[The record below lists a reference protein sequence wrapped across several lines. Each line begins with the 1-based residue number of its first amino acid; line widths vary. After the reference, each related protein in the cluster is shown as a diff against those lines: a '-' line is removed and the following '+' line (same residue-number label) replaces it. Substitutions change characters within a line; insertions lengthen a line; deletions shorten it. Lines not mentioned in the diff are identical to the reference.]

1 MQVPETLKGNDYSK
15 EKREEL
21 IINNIKLVEDIVKKR
36 FPDSL
41 YEEDELISIGIVG
54 LIKSIDNF
62 DSSKGIPFTSYLK
75 KYINN
80 ELSRFLNKE
89 SKRIQFSSLDSS
101 DEFIPLSTIAS
112 DYEDKELYKS
122 VRNIVDGLPVIERE
136 IVKLH
141 YGFEENVRVTQTEI
155 AKKLCIS
162 KSSVSRMLRR
172 ALGKVKVTLKRNDL
186 IDISDGEL
194 NNVERTGV
202 NEEDFK
208 DVIALKKLIEDYAK
222 YLGLDTEKILDDF
235 NEFLFDFT
243 SRIPIETIEEAK
255 NQKEVKEVVSPY
267 TSMSTKKTN
276 WKLMVV
282 IGVIMVVIVGGCLF
296 FLNRNNGDTSND
308 ITYMIGGVR

>member
-21 IINNIKLVEDIVKKR
+21 IINNIKLVEDIVKKK
-36 FPDSL
+36 FPNSL

-62 DSSKGIPFTSYLK
+62 DSSKGIPFTSYLR

-80 ELSRFLNKE
+80 EFSRFLKKE
-89 SKRIQFSSLDSS
+89 SKRIQFSSLDSN
-101 DEFIPLSTIAS
+101 DEFIPLSTIAA

-186 IDISDGEL
+186 IDMSGDEL
-194 NNVERTGV
+194 NNVERTVV
-202 NEEDFK
+202 NEKDFK
-208 DVIALKKLIEDYAK
+208 DVIKLLREDCYSGMLNFLTTKEAIVVCLKFGYVKDKSFSNDAIAKFLHIDSSFVTDTARK
-222 YLGLDTEKILDDF
+222 YLLSDESISKDYFNGLKSDNSDAKIL
-235 NEFLFDFT
+235 
-243 SRIPIETIEEAK
+243 
-255 NQKEVKEVVSPY
+255 
-267 TSMSTKKTN
+267 TKRK
-276 WKLMVV
+276 
-282 IGVIMVVIVGGCLF
+282 
-296 FLNRNNGDTSND
+296 
-308 ITYMIGGVR
+308 

>member
-36 FPDSL
+36 FPNSL
-41 YEEDELISIGIVG
+41 YEEDELISIGVVG

-186 IDISDGEL
+186 IDISGGEL
-194 NNVERTGV
+194 NNVERTSV
-202 NEEDFK
+202 NEKDFK
-208 DVIALKKLIEDYAK
+208 DVIKLLREDCYSGMLNFLTTKEAIVVCLKFGYVKDKSFSNDAIAKFLHIDSSFVTNTARK
-222 YLGLDTEKILDDF
+222 YLLSDESNSKDYFNGLKSDNSDAKIL
-235 NEFLFDFT
+235 
-243 SRIPIETIEEAK
+243 
-255 NQKEVKEVVSPY
+255 
-267 TSMSTKKTN
+267 TKRK
-276 WKLMVV
+276 
-282 IGVIMVVIVGGCLF
+282 
-296 FLNRNNGDTSND
+296 
-308 ITYMIGGVR
+308 

>member
-36 FPDSL
+36 FPNSL
-41 YEEDELISIGIVG
+41 YEEDELISIGVVG

-194 NNVERTGV
+194 NNVERTSV
-202 NEEDFK
+202 NEKDFK
-208 DVIALKKLIEDYAK
+208 DVIKLLREDCYSGMLNFLTTKEAIVVCLKFGYVKDKSFSNDAIAKFLHIDSSFVTNTARK
-222 YLGLDTEKILDDF
+222 YLLSDESNSKDYFNGLKSDNSDAKIL
-235 NEFLFDFT
+235 
-243 SRIPIETIEEAK
+243 
-255 NQKEVKEVVSPY
+255 
-267 TSMSTKKTN
+267 TKRK
-276 WKLMVV
+276 
-282 IGVIMVVIVGGCLF
+282 
-296 FLNRNNGDTSND
+296 
-308 ITYMIGGVR
+308 

>member
-62 DSSKGIPFTSYLK
+62 DSSKGIPFTSYLR

-80 ELSRFLNKE
+80 EFSRFLKKE
-89 SKRIQFSSLDSS
+89 SKRIQFSSLDSN
-101 DEFIPLSTIAS
+101 DEFIPLSTIAA

-186 IDISDGEL
+186 IDISGDEL
-194 NNVERTGV
+194 NSVERTVV

-208 DVIALKKLIEDYAK
+208 DVIKLLREDCYSGMLNFLTTKEAIVVCLKFGYVKDKSFSNDAIAKFLHIDSSFVTDTARK
-222 YLGLDTEKILDDF
+222 YLLSDESISKDYFNGLKSDNSNAKIL
-235 NEFLFDFT
+235 
-243 SRIPIETIEEAK
+243 
-255 NQKEVKEVVSPY
+255 
-267 TSMSTKKTN
+267 TKRK
-276 WKLMVV
+276 
-282 IGVIMVVIVGGCLF
+282 
-296 FLNRNNGDTSND
+296 
-308 ITYMIGGVR
+308 

>member
-62 DSSKGIPFTSYLK
+62 DSSKGIPFTSYLR

-80 ELSRFLNKE
+80 EFSRFLKKE
-89 SKRIQFSSLDSS
+89 SKRIQFSSLDSN
-101 DEFIPLSTIAS
+101 DEFIPLSTIAA

-186 IDISDGEL
+186 IDISGDEL
-194 NNVERTGV
+194 NNVERTVV
-202 NEEDFK
+202 NEKDFK
-208 DVIALKKLIEDYAK
+208 DVIKLLREDCYSGMLNFLTTKEAIVVCLKFGYVKDKSFSNDAIAKFLHIDSSFVTDTARK
-222 YLGLDTEKILDDF
+222 YLLSDESISKDYFNGLKSDNSNAKIL
-235 NEFLFDFT
+235 
-243 SRIPIETIEEAK
+243 
-255 NQKEVKEVVSPY
+255 
-267 TSMSTKKTN
+267 TKRK
-276 WKLMVV
+276 
-282 IGVIMVVIVGGCLF
+282 
-296 FLNRNNGDTSND
+296 
-308 ITYMIGGVR
+308 

>member
-36 FPDSL
+36 FPNSL
-41 YEEDELISIGIVG
+41 YEEDELISIGVVG

-62 DSSKGIPFTSYLK
+62 DSSKGISFTSYLK

-101 DEFIPLSTIAS
+101 DEFITLSTIAS

-194 NNVERTGV
+194 NNVERTSV
-202 NEEDFK
+202 NEKDFK
-208 DVIALKKLIEDYAK
+208 DVIKLLREDCYSGMLNFLTTKEAIVVCLKFGYVKDKSFSNDAIAKFLHIDSSFVTNTARK
-222 YLGLDTEKILDDF
+222 YLLSDESNSKDYFNGLKSDNSDAKIL
-235 NEFLFDFT
+235 
-243 SRIPIETIEEAK
+243 
-255 NQKEVKEVVSPY
+255 
-267 TSMSTKKTN
+267 TKRK
-276 WKLMVV
+276 
-282 IGVIMVVIVGGCLF
+282 
-296 FLNRNNGDTSND
+296 
-308 ITYMIGGVR
+308 

>member
-62 DSSKGIPFTSYLK
+62 DSSKGIPFTSYLR

-80 ELSRFLNKE
+80 EFSRFLKKE

-101 DEFIPLSTIAS
+101 DEFIPLSTIAA

-186 IDISDGEL
+186 IDMSGDEL
-194 NNVERTGV
+194 NNVERTVV
-202 NEEDFK
+202 NEKDFK
-208 DVIALKKLIEDYAK
+208 DVIKLLREDCYSGMLNFLTTKEAIVVCLKFGYVKDKSFSNDAIAKFLHIDSSFVTNTARK
-222 YLGLDTEKILDDF
+222 YLLSDESNSKDYFNGLKSDNSDAKIL
-235 NEFLFDFT
+235 
-243 SRIPIETIEEAK
+243 
-255 NQKEVKEVVSPY
+255 
-267 TSMSTKKTN
+267 TKRK
-276 WKLMVV
+276 
-282 IGVIMVVIVGGCLF
+282 
-296 FLNRNNGDTSND
+296 
-308 ITYMIGGVR
+308 

>member
-62 DSSKGIPFTSYLK
+62 DSSKGIPFTSYLR

-80 ELSRFLNKE
+80 EFSRFLKKE
-89 SKRIQFSSLDSS
+89 SKRIQFSSLDSN

-186 IDISDGEL
+186 IDISGDEL
-194 NNVERTGV
+194 NNVERTVV
-202 NEEDFK
+202 NEKDFK
-208 DVIALKKLIEDYAK
+208 DVIKLLREDCYSGMLNFLTTKEAIVVCLKFGYVKDKSFSNDAIAKFLHIDSSFVTDTARK
-222 YLGLDTEKILDDF
+222 YLLSDESISKDYFNGLKSDNSNAKIL
-235 NEFLFDFT
+235 
-243 SRIPIETIEEAK
+243 
-255 NQKEVKEVVSPY
+255 
-267 TSMSTKKTN
+267 TKRK
-276 WKLMVV
+276 
-282 IGVIMVVIVGGCLF
+282 
-296 FLNRNNGDTSND
+296 
-308 ITYMIGGVR
+308 

>member
-1 MQVPETLKGNDYSK
+1 MQVPETLKVNDYSK

-62 DSSKGIPFTSYLK
+62 DSSKGIPFTSYLR

-80 ELSRFLNKE
+80 EFSRFLKKE
-89 SKRIQFSSLDSS
+89 SKRIQFSSLDSN
-101 DEFIPLSTIAS
+101 DEFIPLSTIEA

-186 IDISDGEL
+186 IDMSGDEL
-194 NNVERTGV
+194 NNVERTVV

-208 DVIALKKLIEDYAK
+208 GVIKLLREDCYSGMLNFLTTKEAIVVCLKFGYVKDKSFSNDAIAKFLHIDSSFVTDTARK
-222 YLGLDTEKILDDF
+222 YLLSDESISKDYFNGLKSDNSNAKIL
-235 NEFLFDFT
+235 
-243 SRIPIETIEEAK
+243 
-255 NQKEVKEVVSPY
+255 
-267 TSMSTKKTN
+267 TKRK
-276 WKLMVV
+276 
-282 IGVIMVVIVGGCLF
+282 
-296 FLNRNNGDTSND
+296 
-308 ITYMIGGVR
+308 

>member
-41 YEEDELISIGIVG
+41 YEEDELISIGVVG

-62 DSSKGIPFTSYLK
+62 DSSKGIPFTSYLR

-80 ELSRFLNKE
+80 EFSRFLKKE
-89 SKRIQFSSLDSS
+89 SKRIQFSSLDSN
-101 DEFIPLSTIAS
+101 DEFIPLSTIAA

-186 IDISDGEL
+186 IDMSGDEL
-194 NNVERTGV
+194 NNVERTVV
-202 NEEDFK
+202 NEKDFK
-208 DVIALKKLIEDYAK
+208 DVIKLLREDCYSGMLNFLTTKEAIVVCLKFEYVKDKSFSNDAIAKFLHIDSSFVTNTARK
-222 YLGLDTEKILDDF
+222 YLLSDESNSKDYFNGLKSDNSDAKIL
-235 NEFLFDFT
+235 
-243 SRIPIETIEEAK
+243 
-255 NQKEVKEVVSPY
+255 
-267 TSMSTKKTN
+267 TKRK
-276 WKLMVV
+276 
-282 IGVIMVVIVGGCLF
+282 
-296 FLNRNNGDTSND
+296 
-308 ITYMIGGVR
+308 

>member
-36 FPDSL
+36 FPNSL
-41 YEEDELISIGIVG
+41 YEEDELISIGVVG

-62 DSSKGIPFTSYLK
+62 DSSKRISFTSYLK

-194 NNVERTGV
+194 NNVERTSV
-202 NEEDFK
+202 NEKDFK
-208 DVIALKKLIEDYAK
+208 DVIKLLREDCYSGMLNFLTTKEAIVVCLKFGYVKDKSFSNDAIAKFLHIDSSFVTNTARK
-222 YLGLDTEKILDDF
+222 YLLSDESNSKDYFNGLKSDNSDAKIL
-235 NEFLFDFT
+235 
-243 SRIPIETIEEAK
+243 
-255 NQKEVKEVVSPY
+255 
-267 TSMSTKKTN
+267 TKRK
-276 WKLMVV
+276 
-282 IGVIMVVIVGGCLF
+282 
-296 FLNRNNGDTSND
+296 
-308 ITYMIGGVR
+308 

>member
-36 FPDSL
+36 FSNSL
-41 YEEDELISIGIVG
+41 YEEDELISIGVVG

-101 DEFIPLSTIAS
+101 DEFITLSTIAS

-194 NNVERTGV
+194 NNVERTSV
-202 NEEDFK
+202 NEKDFK
-208 DVIALKKLIEDYAK
+208 DVIKLLREDCYSGMLNFLTTKEAIVVCLKFGYVKDKSFSNDAIAKFLHIDSSFVTNTARK
-222 YLGLDTEKILDDF
+222 YLLSDESNSKDYFNGLKSDNSDAKIL
-235 NEFLFDFT
+235 
-243 SRIPIETIEEAK
+243 
-255 NQKEVKEVVSPY
+255 
-267 TSMSTKKTN
+267 TKRK
-276 WKLMVV
+276 
-282 IGVIMVVIVGGCLF
+282 
-296 FLNRNNGDTSND
+296 
-308 ITYMIGGVR
+308 

>member
-36 FPDSL
+36 FLDYL

-62 DSSKGIPFTSYLK
+62 DPSKGIQFTSYLK

-80 ELSRFLNKE
+80 ELSRFLNRE
-89 SKRIQFSSLDSS
+89 SKYIQFSSLDSR

-141 YGFEENVRVTQTEI
+141 YGFEENVRVTQAEI

-162 KSSVSRMLRR
+162 KSRVSRMLKR
-172 ALGKVKVTLKRNDL
+172 ALDKVKVNLKRNDL
-186 IDISDGEL
+186 VDISGDEL
-194 NNVERTGV
+194 NNVERTVV

-208 DVIALKKLIEDYAK
+208 DVIKLLREDCYSGMLNFLTTKEAIIVCLKLGYVKDKVFSNEAIAEYFNVDSSLIPVTIRKYLLTDEHVDEKSLSAFNYYNHNNKILKKEI
-222 YLGLDTEKILDDF
+222 
-235 NEFLFDFT
+235 
-243 SRIPIETIEEAK
+243 
-255 NQKEVKEVVSPY
+255 
-267 TSMSTKKTN
+267 
-276 WKLMVV
+276 
-282 IGVIMVVIVGGCLF
+282 IGKRKF
-296 FLNRNNGDTSND
+296 
-308 ITYMIGGVR
+308 

>member
-62 DSSKGIPFTSYLK
+62 DSSKGIPFTSYLR

-80 ELSRFLNKE
+80 EFSRFLKKE
-89 SKRIQFSSLDSS
+89 SKRIQFSSLDSN
-101 DEFIPLSTIAS
+101 DEFIPLSTIAA

-186 IDISDGEL
+186 IDMSGDEL
-194 NNVERTGV
+194 NNVERTVV
-202 NEEDFK
+202 NEKDFK
-208 DVIALKKLIEDYAK
+208 DVIKLLREDCYSGMLNFLTTKEAIVVCLKFGYVKDKSFSNDAIAKFLHIDSSFVTDTARK
-222 YLGLDTEKILDDF
+222 YLLSDESISKDYFNGLKSDNSNAKIL
-235 NEFLFDFT
+235 
-243 SRIPIETIEEAK
+243 
-255 NQKEVKEVVSPY
+255 
-267 TSMSTKKTN
+267 TKRK
-276 WKLMVV
+276 
-282 IGVIMVVIVGGCLF
+282 
-296 FLNRNNGDTSND
+296 
-308 ITYMIGGVR
+308 

>member
-41 YEEDELISIGIVG
+41 YEEDELISIGIIG

-62 DSSKGIPFTSYLK
+62 DSSKGIPFTSYLR

-80 ELSRFLNKE
+80 EFSRFLKKE
-89 SKRIQFSSLDSS
+89 SKRIQFSSLDSN
-101 DEFIPLSTIAS
+101 DEFIPLSTIAA

-122 VRNIVDGLPVIERE
+122 VRNIVDGLPIIERE

-186 IDISDGEL
+186 IDISGDEL
-194 NNVERTGV
+194 NSVERTVV

-208 DVIALKKLIEDYAK
+208 DVIKLLREDCYSGMLNFLTTKEAIVVCLKFGYVKDKSFSNDAIAKFLHIDSSFVTDTARK
-222 YLGLDTEKILDDF
+222 YLLSDESISKAYFNGLKSDNSNAKIL
-235 NEFLFDFT
+235 
-243 SRIPIETIEEAK
+243 
-255 NQKEVKEVVSPY
+255 
-267 TSMSTKKTN
+267 TKRK
-276 WKLMVV
+276 
-282 IGVIMVVIVGGCLF
+282 
-296 FLNRNNGDTSND
+296 
-308 ITYMIGGVR
+308 

>member
-41 YEEDELISIGIVG
+41 YEEDELISIGVVG

-89 SKRIQFSSLDSS
+89 SKRIQFSSLDNS
-101 DEFIPLSTIAS
+101 DEFIALSTIAS

-186 IDISDGEL
+186 IDISGDEL
-194 NNVERTGV
+194 NNVERTVV

-208 DVIALKKLIEDYAK
+208 DVIKLLREDCYSGMLNFLTTKEAIVVCLKFGYVKDKSFSNDAIAKFFHIDSSFVTDTARK
-222 YLGLDTEKILDDF
+222 YLLSDESNSKDYFNGLKSDNSD
-235 NEFLFDFT
+235 
-243 SRIPIETIEEAK
+243 
-255 NQKEVKEVVSPY
+255 VK
-267 TSMSTKKTN
+267 TLTKRK
-276 WKLMVV
+276 
-282 IGVIMVVIVGGCLF
+282 
-296 FLNRNNGDTSND
+296 
-308 ITYMIGGVR
+308 

>member
-36 FPDSL
+36 FPNSL
-41 YEEDELISIGIVG
+41 YEEDELISIGVVG

-186 IDISDGEL
+186 IDISGDEL
-194 NNVERTGV
+194 NNVERTIV
-202 NEEDFK
+202 NEKDFK
-208 DVIALKKLIEDYAK
+208 DVIKLLREDCYSGMLNFLTTKEAIVVCLKFGYVKDKSFSNDAIAKFLHIDSSFVTNTARK
-222 YLGLDTEKILDDF
+222 YLLSDESNSKDYFNGLKSDNSDAKIL
-235 NEFLFDFT
+235 
-243 SRIPIETIEEAK
+243 
-255 NQKEVKEVVSPY
+255 
-267 TSMSTKKTN
+267 TKRK
-276 WKLMVV
+276 
-282 IGVIMVVIVGGCLF
+282 
-296 FLNRNNGDTSND
+296 
-308 ITYMIGGVR
+308 

>member
-62 DSSKGIPFTSYLK
+62 DSSKGIPFTSYLR

-80 ELSRFLNKE
+80 EFSRFLKKE
-89 SKRIQFSSLDSS
+89 SKRIQFSSLDSN
-101 DEFIPLSTIAS
+101 DEFIPLSTIAA

-186 IDISDGEL
+186 IDISGDEL
-194 NNVERTGV
+194 NNVERTVV
-202 NEEDFK
+202 NEKDFK
-208 DVIALKKLIEDYAK
+208 DVIKLLREDCYSGMLNFLTTKEAIVVCLKFGYVRDKSFSNDAIAKFLHIDSSFVTDTARK
-222 YLGLDTEKILDDF
+222 YLLSDESISKDYFNGLKSDNSNAKIL
-235 NEFLFDFT
+235 
-243 SRIPIETIEEAK
+243 
-255 NQKEVKEVVSPY
+255 
-267 TSMSTKKTN
+267 TKRK
-276 WKLMVV
+276 
-282 IGVIMVVIVGGCLF
+282 
-296 FLNRNNGDTSND
+296 
-308 ITYMIGGVR
+308 

>member
-36 FPDSL
+36 FPNSL
-41 YEEDELISIGIVG
+41 YEEDELISIGVVG

-112 DYEDKELYKS
+112 DYENKELYKS

-136 IVKLH
+136 IVKLR

-186 IDISDGEL
+186 IDISGDEL
-194 NNVERTGV
+194 NNVERTVV

-208 DVIALKKLIEDYAK
+208 DVIKLLREDCYSGMLNFLTTKEAIVVCLKFGYVKDKTFSNDAIAKFLHIDSSFVTNTVRK
-222 YLGLDTEKILDDF
+222 YLLSDESNSKDYFNGLKSDNSDAKIL
-235 NEFLFDFT
+235 
-243 SRIPIETIEEAK
+243 
-255 NQKEVKEVVSPY
+255 
-267 TSMSTKKTN
+267 TKRK
-276 WKLMVV
+276 
-282 IGVIMVVIVGGCLF
+282 
-296 FLNRNNGDTSND
+296 
-308 ITYMIGGVR
+308 

>member
-36 FPDSL
+36 FPNSL
-41 YEEDELISIGIVG
+41 YEEDELISIGVVG

-62 DSSKGIPFTSYLK
+62 DSSKGIPLTSYLK

-101 DEFIPLSTIAS
+101 DEFIPLSTIAA

-186 IDISDGEL
+186 IDISGGEL
-194 NNVERTGV
+194 NNVERTSV
-202 NEEDFK
+202 NEKDFK
-208 DVIALKKLIEDYAK
+208 DVIKLLREDCYSGMLNFLTTKEAIVVCLKFGYVKDKSFSNDAIAKFLHIDSSFVTNTARK
-222 YLGLDTEKILDDF
+222 YLLSDESNSKDYFNGLKSDNSDAKIL
-235 NEFLFDFT
+235 
-243 SRIPIETIEEAK
+243 
-255 NQKEVKEVVSPY
+255 
-267 TSMSTKKTN
+267 TKRK
-276 WKLMVV
+276 
-282 IGVIMVVIVGGCLF
+282 
-296 FLNRNNGDTSND
+296 
-308 ITYMIGGVR
+308 

>member
-36 FPDSL
+36 FPNSL
-41 YEEDELISIGIVG
+41 YEEDELISIGVVG

-101 DEFIPLSTIAS
+101 DEFIPLSTIAL

-194 NNVERTGV
+194 NNVERTSV
-202 NEEDFK
+202 NEKDFK
-208 DVIALKKLIEDYAK
+208 DVIKLLREDCYSGMLNFLTTKEAIVVCLKFGYVKDKSFSNDAIAKFLHIDSSFVTNTARK
-222 YLGLDTEKILDDF
+222 YLLSDESNSKDYFNGLKSDNSDAKIL
-235 NEFLFDFT
+235 
-243 SRIPIETIEEAK
+243 
-255 NQKEVKEVVSPY
+255 
-267 TSMSTKKTN
+267 TKRK
-276 WKLMVV
+276 
-282 IGVIMVVIVGGCLF
+282 
-296 FLNRNNGDTSND
+296 
-308 ITYMIGGVR
+308 

>member
-62 DSSKGIPFTSYLK
+62 DSSKGIPFTSYLR

-80 ELSRFLNKE
+80 EFSRFLKKE
-89 SKRIQFSSLDSS
+89 SKRIQFSSLDSN
-101 DEFIPLSTIAS
+101 DEFIPLSTIAA

-186 IDISDGEL
+186 IDMSGDEL
-194 NNVERTGV
+194 NNVERTVV
-202 NEEDFK
+202 NEKDFK
-208 DVIALKKLIEDYAK
+208 DVIKLLREDCYSGMLNFLTTKEAIVVCLKFGYVKDKSFSNDAIAKFLHIDSSFVTNTARK
-222 YLGLDTEKILDDF
+222 YLLSDESNSKDYFNGLKSDNSDAKIL
-235 NEFLFDFT
+235 
-243 SRIPIETIEEAK
+243 
-255 NQKEVKEVVSPY
+255 
-267 TSMSTKKTN
+267 TKRK
-276 WKLMVV
+276 
-282 IGVIMVVIVGGCLF
+282 
-296 FLNRNNGDTSND
+296 
-308 ITYMIGGVR
+308 

>member
-21 IINNIKLVEDIVKKR
+21 IINNIKLVEDIVKKK
-36 FPDSL
+36 FPNSL

-62 DSSKGIPFTSYLK
+62 DSSKGIPFTSYLR

-80 ELSRFLNKE
+80 EFSRFLKKE
-89 SKRIQFSSLDSS
+89 SKRIQFSSLDSN
-101 DEFIPLSTIAS
+101 DEFIPLSTIAA

-186 IDISDGEL
+186 IDMSGDEL
-194 NNVERTGV
+194 NNVERTVV
-202 NEEDFK
+202 NEKDFK
-208 DVIALKKLIEDYAK
+208 DVIKLLREDCYSGMLNFLTTKEAIVVCLKFGYVKDKSFSNDAIAKFLHIDSSFVTDTARK
-222 YLGLDTEKILDDF
+222 YLLSDESISKDYFNGLKSDNSNAKIL
-235 NEFLFDFT
+235 
-243 SRIPIETIEEAK
+243 
-255 NQKEVKEVVSPY
+255 
-267 TSMSTKKTN
+267 TKRK
-276 WKLMVV
+276 
-282 IGVIMVVIVGGCLF
+282 
-296 FLNRNNGDTSND
+296 
-308 ITYMIGGVR
+308 

>member
-36 FPDSL
+36 FPNSL
-41 YEEDELISIGIVG
+41 YEEDELISIGVVG

-155 AKKLCIS
+155 AKMLCIS

-186 IDISDGEL
+186 IDISGDEL
-194 NNVERTGV
+194 NNVERTVV

-208 DVIALKKLIEDYAK
+208 DVIKLLREDCYSGMLNFLTTKEAIVVCLKFGYVKDKSFSNDAIAKFLHIDSSFVTNTARK
-222 YLGLDTEKILDDF
+222 YLLSDESNSKDYFNGLKSDNSDAKIL
-235 NEFLFDFT
+235 
-243 SRIPIETIEEAK
+243 
-255 NQKEVKEVVSPY
+255 
-267 TSMSTKKTN
+267 TKRK
-276 WKLMVV
+276 
-282 IGVIMVVIVGGCLF
+282 
-296 FLNRNNGDTSND
+296 
-308 ITYMIGGVR
+308 

>member
-1 MQVPETLKGNDYSK
+1 MQVPETLKDNDYSK

-41 YEEDELISIGIVG
+41 YEEDELISIGVVG

-62 DSSKGIPFTSYLK
+62 DSSKEIPFTSYLK

-89 SKRIQFSSLDSS
+89 SKRIQFSSLDSN

-112 DYEDKELYKS
+112 DYENKELYKS

-186 IDISDGEL
+186 IDISGDEL
-194 NNVERTGV
+194 NNVERTVV

-208 DVIALKKLIEDYAK
+208 DVIKLLREDCYSGMLNFLTTKEAIVVCLKFGYVKDKSFSNDAIAKFLHIDSSFVTNTARK
-222 YLGLDTEKILDDF
+222 YLLSDESNSKDYFNGLKSDNSDAKIL
-235 NEFLFDFT
+235 
-243 SRIPIETIEEAK
+243 
-255 NQKEVKEVVSPY
+255 
-267 TSMSTKKTN
+267 TKRK
-276 WKLMVV
+276 
-282 IGVIMVVIVGGCLF
+282 
-296 FLNRNNGDTSND
+296 
-308 ITYMIGGVR
+308 

>member
-36 FPDSL
+36 FPNSL
-41 YEEDELISIGIVG
+41 YEEDELISIGVVG

-101 DEFIPLSTIAS
+101 DEFITLSTIAS

-194 NNVERTGV
+194 NNVERTSV
-202 NEEDFK
+202 NEKDFK
-208 DVIALKKLIEDYAK
+208 DVIKLLREDCYSGMLNFLTTKEAIVVCLKFGYVKDKSFSNDAIAKFLHIDSSFVTNTARK
-222 YLGLDTEKILDDF
+222 YLLSDESNSKDYFNGLKSDNSDAKIL
-235 NEFLFDFT
+235 
-243 SRIPIETIEEAK
+243 
-255 NQKEVKEVVSPY
+255 
-267 TSMSTKKTN
+267 TKRK
-276 WKLMVV
+276 
-282 IGVIMVVIVGGCLF
+282 
-296 FLNRNNGDTSND
+296 
-308 ITYMIGGVR
+308 